1 MIRVIRLERQ
11 VAPEEREKKVIEAE
25 EEEEHKDRAKSERGA
40 RVR

>member
-1 MIRVIRLERQ
+1 MIRLERQ

-25 EEEEHKDRAKSERGA
+25 EEEHKDRAKSERGA